1 MEKNKVEFKLIDITI
16 EEFAVIEESFPS
28 KDDKISI
35 SLATNV
41 KIDPDKHV
49 IGVFAKFQFFNQN
62 SPFMIS
68 EIGCHFKL
76 KKENWEEFL
85 NEDGTITLHK
95 NFMSH
100 LLVLTVGTSRGVI
113 HARRPEEL
121 RGLILP
127 TIDVS
132 KHFPEDVTIS
142 IHDEE

>member
-1 MEKNKVEFKLIDITI
+1 MEKNKVGFKLIDITI
-16 EEFAVIEESFPS
+16 EEFAVIKESFPS

-49 IGVFAKFQFFNQN
+49 IGVFTKFQFFNQN

-85 NEDGTITLHK
+85 NEDGTITFHK

-100 LLVLTVGTSRGVI
+100 LLVLTVDTSRGVI
-113 HARRPEEL
+113 HAKRPDEL

-127 TIDVS
+127 TLDVS
-132 KHFPEDVTIS
+132 KHFPEDLTLS
-142 IHDEE
+142 IRDEE